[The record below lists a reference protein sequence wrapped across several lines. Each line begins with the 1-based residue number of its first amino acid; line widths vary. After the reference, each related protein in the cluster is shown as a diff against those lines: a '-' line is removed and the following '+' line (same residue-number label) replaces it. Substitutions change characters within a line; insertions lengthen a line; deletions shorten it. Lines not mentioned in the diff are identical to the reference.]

1 MERKLY
7 YIAWLFAAL
16 FVIGCED
23 LEDTYDEYAGDGMIR
38 YVGKCSNVEVQPGW
52 ERLRVSWK
60 NNLDATIKRVKISW
74 QSEEDSEP
82 FVRYID
88 RQANENNAGLMDTI
102 YIENL
107 KDVVYTVRVSSLSA
121 DSTESLVEEKY
132 GRPYSESHED
142 LRSFTRGIINFYKLG
157 DKLAVCLD
165 ESNENLKELILT
177 YRDTRG
183 NVQEWDIKDHMDDSL
198 GMRSWTGI
206 VPICRDYMFLLP
218 EEEGVGIDFSQA
230 LTIKRRG
237 LLAGCIDEIKFT
249 DEVLD
254 LNERV
259 WSTAFSQLMLKNYGT
274 NWENEVDRIETLELD
289 YNMPVFQDLMYFP
302 NLKKVI
308 LGKNRYM
315 AGTYATSHASTT
327 DEYVGL
333 TTLQFLMDTR
343 EGFTV
348 ERYNKH
354 YFGMD
359 NMFHMDYIAFY
370 QMLGKLKRNFSLT
383 EMGASNLDNAPSVT
397 PLNTEGWVVTCSDT
411 VYNGYKAKGA
421 AWLLDD
427 DANTYFEPGQTL
439 GASVIEVTFDMKSE
453 QVVHGFK
460 VMQYTRNDEGD
471 QDYLLSSIKI
481 EFSNDGY
488 IWKLATNEDGAITI
502 GNAPGEVTY
511 INIPESKQ
519 EAVRYVRLLMGNQQ
533 VGTVSNS
540 ALCNLRLG
548 SCMPY

>member
-1 MERKLY
+1 
-7 YIAWLFAAL
+7 
-16 FVIGCED
+16 
-23 LEDTYDEYAGDGMIR
+23 
-38 YVGKCSNVEVQPGW
+38 
-52 ERLRVSWK
+52 
-60 NNLDATIKRVKISW
+60 
-74 QSEEDSEP
+74 
-82 FVRYID
+82 
-88 RQANENNAGLMDTI
+88 MDTI

-315 AGTYATSHASTT
+315 AGTDGTSHASTT

-333 TTLQFLMDTR
+333 TTLQILMDTR

-359 NMFHMDYIAFY
+359 NMFHMDYFAFF
-370 QMLGKLKRNFSLT
+370 QMLG
-383 EMGASNLDNAPSVT
+383 
-397 PLNTEGWVVTCSDT
+397 
-411 VYNGYKAKGA
+411 
-421 AWLLDD
+421 
-427 DANTYFEPGQTL
+427 
-439 GASVIEVTFDMKSE
+439 
-453 QVVHGFK
+453 
-460 VMQYTRNDEGD
+460 
-471 QDYLLSSIKI
+471 
-481 EFSNDGY
+481 
-488 IWKLATNEDGAITI
+488 
-502 GNAPGEVTY
+502 
-511 INIPESKQ
+511 
-519 EAVRYVRLLMGNQQ
+519 
-533 VGTVSNS
+533 
-540 ALCNLRLG
+540 
-548 SCMPY
+548 

>member
-1 MERKLY
+1 M
-7 YIAWLFAAL
+7 
-16 FVIGCED
+16 
-23 LEDTYDEYAGDGMIR
+23 
-38 YVGKCSNVEVQPGW
+38 
-52 ERLRVSWK
+52 
-60 NNLDATIKRVKISW
+60 
-74 QSEEDSEP
+74 
-82 FVRYID
+82 
-88 RQANENNAGLMDTI
+88 
-102 YIENL
+102 
-107 KDVVYTVRVSSLSA
+107 
-121 DSTESLVEEKY
+121 
-132 GRPYSESHED
+132 
-142 LRSFTRGIINFYKLG
+142 
-157 DKLAVCLD
+157 AVCLD

-359 NMFHMDYIAFY
+359 NMFYMDYIAFY

-519 EAVRYVRLLMGNQQ
+519 EAVRYVRLSMGNQQ